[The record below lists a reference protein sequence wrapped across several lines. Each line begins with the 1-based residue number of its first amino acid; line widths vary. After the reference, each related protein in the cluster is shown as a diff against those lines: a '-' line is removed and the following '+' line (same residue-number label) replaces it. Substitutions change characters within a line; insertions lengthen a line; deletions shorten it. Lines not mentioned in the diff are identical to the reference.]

1 MPERNG
7 LTRAQKAFTLVH
19 ADEHNM
25 LVRVTCQHC
34 RITRRYL
41 AKDLLTLC
49 GPVGIDE
56 IPRWFRC
63 EKCKEKRDMVADW
76 ESTYGEAIGKLR
88 VWRLV
93 KITYKRIPVWKDGVL

>member
-1 MPERNG
+1 MPEKNG
-7 LTRAQKAFTLVH
+7 YSRKDLAFTLQH

-49 GPVGIDE
+49 GPVGLDRL
-56 IPRWFRC
+56 PRWFRC
-63 EKCKEKRDMVADW
+63 EKCGNKHWMVVDW
-76 ESTYGEAIGKLR
+76 ETLYGSAIGKTKVR
-88 VWRLV
+88 RLV
-93 KITYKRIPVWKDGVL
+93 KVTYKRVPIWKDGVL